1 MIEEINVRVVELE
14 NINVTIA
21 EIEGVHVT
29 ITSAFPG
36 FMKGENEGDILRWDA
51 GSESWKP
58 VASPYKEMTYDE
70 FYKVYLVEE

>member
-1 MIEEINVRVVELE
+1 MTE

-36 FMKGENEGDILRWDA
+36 FMQGGNDGDILRWDA
-51 GSESWKP
+51 ASESWKP
-58 VASPYKEMTYDE
+58 VASPYKEMVYE
-70 FYKVYLVEE
+70 EAYKAYLVEK